1 VSHPFGGHPT
11 LERFV
16 EWAKTSAGCKTEIKV
31 RTRQPSGQPYQVLEI
46 TNPAG
51 GRVVVVDP
59 EMGEHLA
66 PSTVAY
72 YQRRLAIKSPFA
84 ATPEQPMPAIPTL
97 DE

>member
-1 VSHPFGGHPT
+1 VAHPFGGHPT

-16 EWAKTSAGCKTEIKV
+16 EWAKSEAGCTTEIKV

-46 TNPAG
+46 TNPEG
-51 GRVVVVDP
+51 GRVVVVNP

-84 ATPEQPMPAIPTL
+84 ATPEPPSTPPPV
-97 DE
+97 EE